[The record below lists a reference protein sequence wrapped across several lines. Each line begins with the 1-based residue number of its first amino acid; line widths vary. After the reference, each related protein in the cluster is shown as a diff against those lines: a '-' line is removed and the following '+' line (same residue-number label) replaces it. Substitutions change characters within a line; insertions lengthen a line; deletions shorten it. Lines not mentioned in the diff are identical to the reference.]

1 MIKLALEKLHIFHN
15 WYWESKIMRTLS
27 IFEVIQKPWCIQ
39 KWKFLG
45 PAPRNSNSLSLGVA
59 CDSAFLTNS
68 PGDFDVGG
76 PGTTPGEGWLCN
88 PSEIVTEPSSACH
101 PLIAQLLLNILQQ
114 RSLGRWLS
122 YSLISWD
129 IFWVILSYDS

>member
-1 MIKLALEKLHIFHN
+1 MG
-15 WYWESKIMRTLS
+15 TLS

-68 PGDFDVGG
+68 HDDSDVGG
-76 PGTTPGEGWLCN
+76 PGTTPREGWLCN

-101 PLIAQLLLNILQQ
+101 PLIVAKYPSTKIFREMTFIQVDILRYFMSDPQL
-114 RSLGRWLS
+114 
-122 YSLISWD
+122 
-129 IFWVILSYDS
+129 